1 MRYCF
6 WVALCRQMHV
16 GQGGALTAG
25 RAIGDCRGN
34 QQEIFEADSYE
45 IRDISAGA
53 VRIFGSMWE
62 WDAV

>member
-1 MRYCF
+1 MQATR
-6 WVALCRQMHV
+6 
-16 GQGGALTAG
+16 GGALTAG

-53 VRIFGSMWE
+53 VRIFGSMW
-62 WDAV
+62 